1 MKNKRLIKEQTVS
14 GLDKFF
20 YPGCFTAGD
29 ADTDP
34 TMAAKT
40 TITINQVKTPAIKKK
55 NSQGKMVYYTENGK
69 AYTLENGTMTYMSDW
84 SCKDAPG
91 KATANPAVTYFNK
104 LGLDLTQPSAIM
116 DINDAIREIS
126 LAVKNGGT
134 GKDIRNFIYYVKQ
147 LKKDPT
153 YATEIES
160 VTETPDGPIEAQ
172 FEAQMGRKWVFADP
186 ADTEMPRFTKKTMKV
201 GNSGITYYSWNA
213 GRTVT
218 KAASQYS
225 STECYQFLTDYIDR
239 VDRGE
244 ISNIDELGAE
254 KQTLFACYNPF
265 WYDNKLNDENRT
277 GTREL
282 GVKGKQRRYL
292 EKLLPQLLQSRGE
305 TGVGFGDGTQKG
317 RALQYESLE
326 SRLRKALFEAVDLKK
341 KRLLKKR

>member
-1 MKNKRLIKEQTVS
+1 
-14 GLDKFF
+14 
-20 YPGCFTAGD
+20 
-29 ADTDP
+29 
-34 TMAAKT
+34 MAAKT
-40 TITINQVKTPAIKKK
+40 TITINQVRTPAIKKK

-69 AYTLENGTMTYMSDW
+69 AYTLENGTMTYLSDW
-84 SCKDAPG
+84 SCKEAPG
-91 KATANPAVTYFNK
+91 KATANPAVSYFNK

-244 ISNIDELGAE
+244 ISNVDELGAE

-265 WYDNKLNDENRT
+265 WYNNKLNDENRT

-292 EKLLPQLLQSRGE
+292 ETLLPQLMQSRGE
-305 TGVGFGDGTQKG
+305 TGVGLGDGTQKG

>member
-69 AYTLENGTMTYMSDW
+69 AYTLENGTMTYLSDW
-84 SCKDAPG
+84 SCKEAPG
-91 KATANPAVTYFNK
+91 KATANPAVSYFNK
-104 LGLDLTQPSAIM
+104 LGLDLTLPDSID
-116 DINDAIREIS
+116 DINDAVREIS

-134 GKDIRNFIYYVKQ
+134 GRDMRRFISFVKE

-153 YATEIES
+153 YSTKIQD
-160 VTETPDGPIEAQ
+160 VTETPDGPIETQ
-172 FEAQMGRKWVFADP
+172 FEAQMGRKWSFSDP
-186 ADTEMPRFTKKTMKV
+186 ADTEMTRFTPKTIKV
-201 GNSGITYYSWNA
+201 GNSTIKYYSWNA

-292 EKLLPQLLQSRGE
+292 EKLLPQLMQSRGE
-305 TGVGFGDGTQKG
+305 TGVGLGDGTQKG

-326 SRLRKALFEAVDLKK
+326 SRLRNALFEAVDLKK